1 MPLWNNPLAK
11 PAGILARQATAGAD
25 ILAGNIVSWDY
36 AEPDAAPR
44 DHFQTFTLSNLLGL
58 DYVNID
64 RGTAMGIGAV
74 AKLRKTACGFIGRMP
89 LVAYRGNAVMARQPK
104 IVVQPEAGRPRFVTM
119 AWVTEAL
126 MFYGRAWF
134 TVEER
139 YAEDSRPAR
148 LRWCPEW
155 KAEFD
160 TAGQLVKAFGR
171 EVNAFDVVRVDGI
184 DEGLLNYAQPVLRE
198 ARAIDIAAGRASDNP
213 VPSIDLHQTGG
224 DPLTE
229 DQIDALIDRWA
240 TNRRT
245 KNGGVS
251 FTNQSVEAKTMGQ
264 PVEQL
269 LIDGRNVAALNIARA
284 AGFPAWA
291 VDASVNGSSIT
302 YSNSPSRTRELIDY
316 ALSPYLE
323 AIAARFSMDDMLPA
337 GTWCR
342 FDYSELLR
350 GDFAARM
357 DAYKVAK
364 EAEIYT
370 VEELRAM
377 ELGRPLEVTE

>member
-1 MPLWNNPLAK
+1 MPLWNKALT
-11 PAGILARQATAGAD
+11 ILDRQAAAGSD
-25 ILAGNIVSWDY
+25 ILAGNVVSWEY
-36 AEPDAAPR
+36 AEPDPQPR
-44 DHFQTFTLSNLLGL
+44 DHIQTLTLANLLGL
-58 DYVNID
+58 EYINID
-64 RGTAMGIGAV
+64 RSTAMGIGAV

-89 LVAYRGNAVMARQPK
+89 LVAYRGNNVLAQQPK
-104 IVVQPEAGRPRFVTM
+104 IVTQPEAGRPRFVTM

-139 YAEDSRPAR
+139 YKEDSRPAR
-148 LRWCPEW
+148 LRWVPEW

-160 TAGQLVKAFGR
+160 TNGQLVKAYGV
-171 EVNAFDVVRVDGI
+171 EVNSFDVIRVDGI
-184 DEGLLNYAQPVLRE
+184 DEGMLNYAQPVLRE

-224 DPLTE
+224 DPLTD
-229 DQIDALIDRWA
+229 DQIDSLIDRWA
-240 TNRRT
+240 TARRA

-316 ALSPYLE
+316 ALAPYLE
-323 AIAARFSMDDMLPA
+323 AIAARFSMDDILPA
-337 GTWCR
+337 GQWCR

-357 DAYKVAK
+357 EAYKTAK
-364 EAEIYT
+364 EAGIYT
-370 VEELRAM
+370 VEQLQNM
-377 ELGRPLEVTE
+377 ELGRPLEVEN

>member
-1 MPLWNNPLAK
+1 MPLWNKPLAK
-11 PAGILARQATAGAD
+11 PAGILARAEAAQQD
-25 ILAGNIVSWDY
+25 ILAGNIVSWDQG
-36 AEPDAAPR
+36 PR
-44 DHFQTFTLSNLLGL
+44 DAFETLTLANLFGL
-58 DYVNID
+58 DYVNVD
-64 RGTAMGIGAV
+64 RATAMSIGAV
-74 AKLRKTACGFIGRMP
+74 AKVRKTACGFIGRMP
-89 LVAYRGNAVMARQPK
+89 LVAYRGNTVLARQPK
-104 IVVQPEAGRPRFVTM
+104 IVTQPEAGRPRFVTM

-134 TVEER
+134 TVQER
-139 YAEDSRPAR
+139 YKEDGRPAV
-148 LRWCPEW
+148 LRWVPEW
-155 KAEFD
+155 SAELD
-160 TAGQLVKAFGR
+160 TAGNLVKAFGVAVDR
-171 EVNAFDVVRVDGI
+171 ADVIRVDGI
-184 DEGLLNYAQPVLRE
+184 DEGLLNYGQDTLRE
-198 ARAIDIAAGRASDNP
+198 ARAVDLAAGRAADNP

-224 DPLTE
+224 DPLTN

-240 TNRRT
+240 TNRRA

-284 AGFPAWA
+284 TGMPAWV
-291 VDASVNGSSIT
+291 VDASVNGSAIT

-316 ALSPYLE
+316 GLAPYMA
-323 AIAARFSMDDMLPA
+323 AIEARFSMDDILPA

-342 FDYSELLR
+342 FDYSDLLR

-364 EAEIYT
+364 DAGIYT

-377 ELGRPLEVTE
+377 ELGRPLEVAE